1 MHVNCFSCRGNA
13 DAASPGRGGSNYRES
28 NSQLL
33 IGGALFAQLAN
44 VDRAAYDKVAA
55 VSLAPGEVT
64 AVSQSA
70 LFARGFLCFS
80 RADRFLMLFCC
91 HTPWYFL
98 SPNDMALLIF
108 SPTHNHSAMNNF
120 MLASLLAFR
129 VSQVCL
135 FIVSDKAA
143 GGIISRK
150 RAKSS
155 SQNID
160 PVLL

>member
-1 MHVNCFSCRGNA
+1 M
-13 DAASPGRGGSNYRES
+13 
-28 NSQLL
+28 
-33 IGGALFAQLAN
+33 
-44 VDRAAYDKVAA
+44 AA
-55 VSLAPGEVT
+55 VSLALGEVT

-70 LFARGFLCFS
+70 LFARSFLYFS
-80 RADRFLMLFCC
+80 SVDRLVLMLFCC
-91 HTPWYFL
+91 HTPWDFL
-98 SPNDMALLIF
+98 PPNDMAFFIF
-108 SPTHNHSAMNNF
+108 SPTHNHSVMNNL

-129 VSQVCL
+129 ILQVCL

-155 SQNID
+155 TQNID